1 MKFLRFFRTIVTCN
15 IVNDAIYAILFCF
28 LCDAKVIHI
37 LSKALIFIALYK
49 FHNYY
54 IINI

>member
-54 IINI
+54 T